1 MSRPS
6 LRSSALLCAVIV
18 TGYLLRPVSAQ
29 AAGFHLGGPPLLAQA
44 SPSRP
49 LEATVE
55 VTVTAPNRSA
65 ALSQAVAQGID
76 ALLARAVAPGT
87 PPALQARQYLPDTLA
102 RVARVLREQSG
113 PQGVTLTAL
122 IALQSGAAERAVIAA
137 RPDLAQTRV
146 AVLIPESVLR
156 RPVPDPAA
164 ETELGRALVN
174 AGLRVVDLGQVLR
187 LSERERLRSG
197 GLSDEET
204 RALGARVGADVLVTG
219 EAFAEEYGSVVG
231 GTRAYTSRLEVKVV
245 DLSSGQILHT
255 QAFQGSGIGATDAVA
270 GKTALMNVGR
280 SAGDV
285 LPSALLRALQPGGVT
300 APRSFAVRVAPPVS
314 FAPINTLAA
323 RLRAMNGV
331 SLSSVRTLDAA
342 GALLDVTYNGS
353 ASDLAALLETAGL
366 SVTGLN
372 GLEITAHY

>member
-1 MSRPS
+1 MSRLS
-6 LRSSALLCAVIV
+6 FRSPALLYALIV
-18 TGYLLRPVSAQ
+18 TSHLLSPGSAQ
-29 AAGFHLGGPPLLAQA
+29 AAGSGFHPGGLLAQA
-44 SPSRP
+44 SPSHVP
-49 LEATVE
+49 EVTVE
-55 VTVTAPNRSA
+55 VTVTAPSRSA
-65 ALSQAVAQGID
+65 ALVQVLTLGVD
-76 ALLARAVAPGT
+76 ALLARAVTPGT
-87 PPALQARQYLPDTLA
+87 PTAVEARQRLPDTLA
-102 RVARVLREQSG
+102 RVARILREQSG

-122 IALQSGAAERAVIAA
+122 IALPAGAAERAVIAA
-137 RPDLAQTRV
+137 RPDLARTRV
-146 AVLIPESVLR
+146 AVLIPESILR
-156 RPVPDPAA
+156 RPAPDPAA
-164 ETELGRALVN
+164 ETELGRALVS
-174 AGLRVVDLGQVLR
+174 AGLRVVDLSQMLR
-187 LSERERLRSG
+187 LSERERLRG

-219 EAFAEEYGSVVG
+219 EAFAEEYGAVVG
-231 GTRAYTSRLEVKVV
+231 GTRAYTSRLEVRVI

-300 APRSFAVRVAPPVS
+300 APRSFSVRVAPPVS

-331 SLSSVRTLDAA
+331 SLTSVRTLDAA
-342 GALLDVTYNGS
+342 GALLDVTYTGS
-353 ASDLAALLETAGL
+353 AADLAALLETAGL

-372 GLEITAHY
+372 GLELTARY